1 MNMIVG
7 NEMPTEGKILYEGQ
21 EIRRLGGKYRNI
33 LGYMPQQQQ
42 LYDNFTIGRFLYYFA
57 ALKGLRQAEADARIP
72 ELLKLVGL
80 YTHENRR
87 LKSLSGG
94 MKQRVLLAQALLN
107 DPKILILDEPTAGLD
122 PKERM
127 NLRNYLFSIAGQK
140 TIILA
145 THVIADVEQ
154 IAKEVIFLRKGET
167 VLSGTPVEAVRYAA
181 PSIWETEMPG
191 TLYQDIETQRPDSVR
206 HPRYEVPAEKVHG
219 VTIEEGTLLYEL
231 CGQKEIR
238 VNSRHHQGAKELPS
252 VLTVSARAEDGL
264 VEGIELS
271 GHPFAVG
278 VQWHPETL
286 AKDNPEAQALFD
298 ALVRQAETRHLTRS
312 RNED

>member
-1 MNMIVG
+1 MAALSIQKLTKRYSKNEAPALSDFNYEFSEGVYGLLGPNGAGKSTLMNMIVG

-191 TLYQDIETQRPDSVR
+191 TLYQDFSRKYPSNRVIGEMG
-206 HPRYEVPAEKVHG
+206 EKVS
-219 VTIEEGTLLYEL
+219 VKIISEEKPEIE
-231 CGQKEIR
+231 
-238 VNSRHHQGAKELPS
+238 N
-252 VLTVSARAEDGL
+252 
-264 VEGIELS
+264 
-271 GHPFAVG
+271 
-278 VQWHPETL
+278 
-286 AKDNPEAQALFD
+286 
-298 ALVRQAETRHLTRS
+298 VRQAAVSL
-312 RNED
+312 EDVYMYLYR